1 MQIMIVYKRILIK
14 KDFNNQNEN
23 GIMYIKTDNVGYMIT
38 QKDNDFFKKKKK
50 IFNNQLISERRVKT
64 IDQVIKIVN

>member
-1 MQIMIVYKRILIK
+1 MIVYKRLLIK
-14 KDFNNQNEN
+14 KDFDNLNDN

-38 QKDNDFFKKKKK
+38 QKDNGFFIRKKK

>member
-1 MQIMIVYKRILIK
+1 MIVYKRLLIK
-14 KDFNNQNEN
+14 KDFDNLNEN
-23 GIMYIKTDNVGYMIT
+23 GIMYIKTDNVVYMIT
-38 QKDNDFFKKKKK
+38 QKDNGFFIRKKK

>member
-1 MQIMIVYKRILIK
+1 MIVYKRLLIK
-14 KDFNNQNEN
+14 KDFDNLNEN

-38 QKDNDFFKKKKK
+38 QKDNGFFIRKKK

>member
-1 MQIMIVYKRILIK
+1 MIVYKRLLIK
-14 KDFNNQNEN
+14 KDFDNLNEN
-23 GIMYIKTDNVGYMIT
+23 GIMYIKTDNDGYMIT
-38 QKDNDFFKKKKK
+38 QKDNGFFIRKKK

>member
-1 MQIMIVYKRILIK
+1 MIVYKRLLIK
-14 KDFNNQNEN
+14 KEFDNLNEN

-38 QKDNDFFKKKKK
+38 QKDNGFFIRKKK

>member
-1 MQIMIVYKRILIK
+1 MIVYKRLLIK
-14 KDFNNQNEN
+14 KDFDNLNEN

-38 QKDNDFFKKKKK
+38 QKDNGFFIRKKK
-50 IFNNQLISERRVKT
+50 IFNNQLVSERRVKT

>member
-1 MQIMIVYKRILIK
+1 MIVYKRLLIK
-14 KDFNNQNEN
+14 KDFDNLNEN

-38 QKDNDFFKKKKK
+38 QKDNGFFKQKKK

>member
-1 MQIMIVYKRILIK
+1 MIVYKRLLIK
-14 KDFNNQNEN
+14 KDFDNMNEN

-38 QKDNDFFKKKKK
+38 QKDNGFFIRKKK

>member
-1 MQIMIVYKRILIK
+1 MIVYKRLLTK
-14 KDFNNQNEN
+14 KDFDNLNEN

-38 QKDNDFFKKKKK
+38 QKDNGFFIRKKK